1 MKTAERTRV
10 ERTAPRGPRVE
21 LDERTAHGGVYAR
34 RLRRAQLGLAL
45 LSLTAFGGLVG
56 SLPLLL
62 DRVPVLHTAHVL
74 GVPVGVALLAVPP
87 YVLVVALG
95 WLHERRARALDDAF
109 RDLIDEQ

>member
-56 SLPLLL
+56 SLLVLL
-62 DRVPVLHTAHVL
+62 DHRFL
-74 GVPVGVALLAVPP
+74 VASPAGLE
-87 YVLVVALG
+87 
-95 WLHERRARALDDAF
+95 ERSSDDA
-109 RDLIDEQ
+109 RHVGPSLIVC